1 MAETPPFVNNSR
13 PPQTRR
19 KTATRIG
26 LTLCLGFAGGVLF
39 YLLHFPLAFMIGAL
53 VAVTVAAIAGAP
65 VQAAPRLRSV
75 MISILGVLLGS
86 AFTPNMLH
94 QMGAWTVSLLWL
106 IPLIAVTVWAGK
118 AVMQRWAGLDRITA
132 YFASVPGGLT
142 EMTMIGGIEG
152 GDERRLSLL
161 HALRIVLTVLILP
174 IWFRFTTGYVSPPI
188 SLSLAAW
195 PPLMDMILLATCALC
210 GTPFAR
216 LCRLPAP
223 QLTGSMLLSAAVHL
237 GGLTQSAPPALL
249 IALAQTIIGASLG
262 ARFRNTPTQFFG
274 RTFVMAF
281 GLTVLMLLICL
292 IVAWI
297 VHATTGLPLTSAI
310 LAFAP
315 GGLAEMSLIALYL
328 GGDTAYV
335 AAHHVVRITI
345 VVLLVPP
352 AYKLLKRFFPGWLAP
367 PKP

>member
-1 MAETPPFVNNSR
+1 MSDPR

-19 KTATRIG
+19 EQVTRIG
-26 LTLCLGFAGGVLF
+26 LTLGLGFAGGILF

-65 VQAAPRLRSV
+65 VQAAPRLRVV
-75 MISILGVLLGS
+75 MVSILGVLLGS
-86 AFTPNMLH
+86 AFKPDMIH
-94 QMGAWTVSLLWL
+94 QMAAWAVSLLWL
-106 IPLIAVTVWAGK
+106 IPLITVTVWAGK
-118 AVMQRWAGLDRITA
+118 EVMQRWAGLDRVTA
-132 YFASVPGGLT
+132 YFASVPGGLM
-142 EMTMIGGIEG
+142 EMTMIGGAEG

-161 HALRIVLTVLILP
+161 HALRIVIVVIILP
-174 IWFRFTTGYVSPPI
+174 FWFRFTTGYVSPSI
-188 SLSLAAW
+188 SLSFASW
-195 PPLMDMILLATCALC
+195 PPPVDLILLGICALC
-210 GTPFAR
+210 GYPFAR

-223 QLTGSMLLSAAVHL
+223 QLTGSMLLSAAIHL
-237 GGLTQSAPPALL
+237 TGLTQSGPPDLL
-249 IALAQTIIGASLG
+249 VALAQTIIGASLG

-292 IVAWI
+292 VVAWI
-297 VHATTGLPLTSAI
+297 VHVMTGLPLNSAI

-335 AAHHVVRITI
+335 AAHHVVRITM

-352 AYKLLKRFFPGWLAP
+352 SYKLLKRFFPGWLAP
-367 PKP
+367 PNPKSD